1 MRLDRIIVWRRLQD
15 RLFAL
20 SGAAITLA
28 VLLVLGS
35 LAFVLIHE
43 GIGRLN
49 LDFLSAFPSGRAS
62 RAGLLP
68 AWVGTLLVMLVT
80 GLTGIPLGIAA
91 GVYLEEY
98 ARKGWLASIIEL
110 NITNLAGVPSIVYGL
125 MAMGLFVYRFH
136 MGPSIFAA
144 GLTLAL
150 LVLPIVIVATRE
162 TLKSIPQNLREAA
175 YALGA
180 TRWQVVRHHL
190 LPYSAGGISTGVI
203 IAISR
208 AIGETAPLIAIGAVA
223 FLTFLPPVPYG
234 KEAFEVAQSWA
245 GDEPLG
251 LVEKAIYPGVAWLG
265 SSYTVVPIQMF
276 NWISRPG
283 DDFRPSVAAAGIV
296 LITATIGL
304 NTIAILIRHRMQRR
318 IKW

>member
-1 MRLDRIIVWRRLQD
+1 MDIERIIRRRRRND
-15 RLFAL
+15 VLFAL
-20 SGAAITLA
+20 TGATITAA
-28 VLLVLGS
+28 VLLVLGA
-35 LAFVLIHE
+35 LAFTLVRE
-43 GIGRLN
+43 GVSRLD
-49 LDFLSAFPSGRAS
+49 LDFLRSYPSRRAE

-68 AWVGTLLVMLVT
+68 AWVGSLLVMLVT

-98 ARKGWLASIIEL
+98 TRKGWFASIIEL

-125 MAMGLFVYRFH
+125 MALGLFVYRFH
-136 MGPSIFAA
+136 LGPSVIAA

-162 TLKSIPQNLREAA
+162 TLKSIPQNMREAA

-203 IAISR
+203 IAMSR

-223 FLTFLPPVPYG
+223 FVAFLPPAPYSAD
-234 KEAFEVAQSWA
+234 AFAVAREWA
-245 GDEPLG
+245 GSDQLSV
-251 LVEKAIYPGVAWLG
+251 VEAAVYPGVAWLG
-265 SSYTVVPIQMF
+265 TSFTVVPIQMF

-283 DDFRPSVAAAGIV
+283 DDFRANVAAAGIV
-296 LITATIGL
+296 LIVATIGL
-304 NTIAILIRHRMQRR
+304 NAVAILIRHRMRRR

>member
-1 MRLDRIIVWRRLQD
+1 M
-15 RLFAL
+15 LFAL
-20 SGAAITLA
+20 TGATITAL
-28 VLLVLGS
+28 VLLVLGA
-35 LAFVLIHE
+35 LAFSLLRE
-43 GIGRLN
+43 GLARIDLE
-49 LDFLSAFPSGRAS
+49 FLRSYPSRKAE

-68 AWVGTLLVMLVT
+68 AWVGSLLVMLVT

-98 ARKGWLASIIEL
+98 ARKGWFASIIEL

-125 MAMGLFVYRFH
+125 MALGLFVYGFH
-136 MGPSIFAA
+136 LGPSVIAA

-162 TLKSIPQNLREAA
+162 TLRSIPQHMREAA

-203 IAISR
+203 ISMSR

-223 FLTFLPPVPYG
+223 FVAYLPPLPWSQDAYDIARV
-234 KEAFEVAQSWA
+234 WA
-245 GDEPLG
+245 GTDRLNALET
-251 LVEKAIYPGVAWLG
+251 VIYPGVAWLKA
-265 SSYTVVPIQMF
+265 SYTVIPIQMF

-283 DDFRPSVAAAGIV
+283 NDFRPNVAAAGIV
-296 LITATIGL
+296 LILATIGL
-304 NTIAILIRHRMQRR
+304 NTIAILIRHRMRSR
-318 IKW
+318 FKW

>member
-1 MRLDRIIVWRRLQD
+1 M
-15 RLFAL
+15 LFAL
-20 SGAAITLA
+20 TGATITAL
-28 VLLVLGS
+28 VLLVLGA
-35 LAFVLIHE
+35 LAFSLLRE
-43 GIGRLN
+43 GLARIDLE
-49 LDFLSAFPSGRAS
+49 FLRSYPSRKAE

-68 AWVGTLLVMLVT
+68 AWVGSLLVMLVT

-98 ARKGWLASIIEL
+98 ARKGWFASIIEL

-125 MAMGLFVYRFH
+125 MALGLFVYRFH
-136 MGPSIFAA
+136 LGPSVIAA

-162 TLKSIPQNLREAA
+162 TLRSIPQHMREAA

-203 IAISR
+203 ISMSR

-223 FLTFLPPVPYG
+223 FVAYLPPLPWG
-234 KEAFEVAQSWA
+234 EEAYVVAREWA
-245 GDEPLG
+245 GSEHLG
-251 LVEKAIYPGVAWLG
+251 AVEATVYPGVAWLG
-265 SSYTVVPIQMF
+265 AAFTVVPIQMF
-276 NWISRPG
+276 NWISRAG
-283 DDFRPSVAAAGIV
+283 DDFRANVAAAGIV
-296 LITATIGL
+296 LIVATIGL
-304 NTIAILIRHRMQRR
+304 NAVAILIRHKMRKR

>member
-1 MRLDRIIVWRRLQD
+1 V
-15 RLFAL
+15 LFAL
-20 SGAAITLA
+20 TGATITAL
-28 VLLVLGS
+28 VLLVLGA
-35 LAFVLIHE
+35 LAFSLLRE
-43 GIGRLN
+43 GLARIDLE
-49 LDFLSAFPSGRAS
+49 FLRSYPSRKAE

-68 AWVGTLLVMLVT
+68 AWVGSLLVMLVT

-98 ARKGWLASIIEL
+98 ARKGWFASIIEL

-125 MAMGLFVYRFH
+125 MALGLFVYRFH
-136 MGPSIFAA
+136 LGPSVIAA

-162 TLKSIPQNLREAA
+162 TLRSIPQHMREAA

-203 IAISR
+203 ISMSR

-223 FLTFLPPVPYG
+223 FVAYLPPLPWG
-234 KEAFEVAQSWA
+234 EEAYVVAREWA
-245 GDEPLG
+245 GSEHLG
-251 LVEKAIYPGVAWLG
+251 AVEATVYPGVAWLG
-265 SSYTVVPIQMF
+265 AAFTVVPIQMF
-276 NWISRPG
+276 NWISRAG
-283 DDFRPSVAAAGIV
+283 DDFRANVAAAGIV
-296 LITATIGL
+296 LIVATIGL
-304 NTIAILIRHRMQRR
+304 NAVAILIRHKMRKR